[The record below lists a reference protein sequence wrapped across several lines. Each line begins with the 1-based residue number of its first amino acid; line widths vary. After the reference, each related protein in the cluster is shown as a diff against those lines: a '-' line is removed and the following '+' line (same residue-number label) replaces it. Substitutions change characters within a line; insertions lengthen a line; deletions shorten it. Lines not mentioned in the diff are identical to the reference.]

1 MSNGPD
7 ADRLRHFHFEHSR
20 VRGQVVRLEASL
32 AEVLGQHHYPDDVA
46 RLLGEALAAVVLL
59 GASLKFSGT
68 LSLQAKSE
76 GPVALLFAE
85 VDHLHRLRGYARVRR
100 GAGAG
105 GEVGQL
111 LRDGTLAITI
121 SPEEGQQYQG
131 IVPLDAPTLGPCL
144 EHYFAQSEQ
153 LPCVLHLACDGRRAA
168 GLVLQSL
175 PETAGAE
182 PGGARW
188 EHLRTLAATTQ
199 AAELLEDSFETLL
212 YHLFH
217 QERVR
222 LPEPEAVH
230 FGCRCSAERAT
241 RTLLSIGEA
250 EARSVLE
257 EQGLVRIQC
266 EFCQQEYRFD
276 GASLDA
282 LFGPAA
288 SASVH

>member
-1 MSNGPD
+1 MSAAEG
-7 ADRLRHFHFEHSR
+7 DRLRRFHFEHSR
-20 VRGQVVRLEASL
+20 VRGQIVRLEASL
-32 AEVLGQHHYPDDVA
+32 GEVLGQHHYPDMVA
-46 RLLGEALAAVVLL
+46 QLLGETLAAVVLL
-59 GASLKFSGT
+59 GATLKFSGT

-85 VDHLHRLRGYARVRR
+85 VDHQHRVRGYARVRR
-100 GAGAG
+100 GIGAG
-105 GEVGQL
+105 GSVEQL
-111 LRDGTLAITI
+111 LREGTLAITI
-121 SPEEGQQYQG
+121 SPEQGQQYQG

-153 LPCVLHLACDGRRAA
+153 LPCVLQLACDGQRAA
-168 GLVLQSL
+168 GMLLQSL
-175 PETAGAE
+175 PEADGTPADS
-182 PGGARW
+182 ARW
-188 EHLRTLAATTQ
+188 EHLRTLATTTQ
-199 AAELLEDSFETLL
+199 STELLNDPFETLL

-222 LPEPEAVH
+222 LHQEQPVR
-230 FGCRCSAERAT
+230 FGCRCSPERAAK
-241 RTLLSIGEA
+241 TLLSIGET

-276 GASLDA
+276 AASLDA

>member
-1 MSNGPD
+1 MSSTD
-7 ADRLRHFHFEHSR
+7 SDSLRQFHFEHSR
-20 VRGQVVRLEASL
+20 VRGQIVRLESSL
-32 AEVLGQHHYPDDVA
+32 GEVLGQHHYPEMVA
-46 RLLGEALAAVVLL
+46 QLLGETLAAVVLL
-59 GASLKFSGT
+59 GATLKFSGT

-76 GPVALLFAE
+76 GPVGLLFAE
-85 VDHLHRLRGYARVRR
+85 VDHLHRVRGYARVRR

-105 GEVGQL
+105 GSVDKL
-111 LRDGTLAITI
+111 LREGTLAITI
-121 SPEEGQQYQG
+121 SPEQGQQYQG

-153 LPCVLHLACDGRRAA
+153 LPCVIHLACDGQRAA
-168 GLVLQSL
+168 GLLLQSL
-175 PETAGAE
+175 PQQDGTPADPE
-182 PGGARW
+182 RW

-199 AAELLEDSFETLL
+199 PAELLHDPFETLL

-222 LPEPEAVH
+222 LHREQQVQ
-230 FGCRCSAERAT
+230 FGCRCSPERAAK
-241 RTLLSIGEA
+241 TLLSIGES

-276 GASLDA
+276 AASLDA